1 MRIAIVNDMV
11 MAVEALRRVIS
22 TVPEYEVAWTARNG
36 AEAVAKCQKDLPDL
50 ILMDLIMPV
59 MDGVEATRQIMAN
72 SPCAI
77 LIVTATVKGNA
88 PQVFEALGYGA
99 LDAVSTPVL
108 VSIPQGGVGN
118 SIQGADTGKETM
130 LGQRL
135 PANVPPQKN
144 LLAKI
149 ATVGKLIGKGSSLA
163 KSKISL
169 GVSRR
174 PHLVAIGASTGGP
187 KALAKL
193 LSGLPSDFSGAVAIV
208 QHLDAQFAKGLAEWL
223 NQQTDIPVKVARA
236 GDRLEPGKI
245 LIAGTNDHLVLQ
257 SNLTLAYTP
266 EPRTCPYRPSV
277 DAFFDSLAAHWPDP
291 GTAVLM
297 TGMGRDGAE
306 GLSHLR
312 AKNWHTIAQDK
323 ATSVVYGM
331 PKAAVE
337 LGAAVEILP
346 LEAIA
351 PALVNLNV

>member
-1 MRIAIVNDMV
+1 M
-11 MAVEALRRVIS
+11 
-22 TVPEYEVAWTARNG
+22 
-36 AEAVAKCQKDLPDL
+36 
-50 ILMDLIMPV
+50 
-59 MDGVEATRQIMAN
+59 
-72 SPCAI
+72 
-77 LIVTATVKGNA
+77 
-88 PQVFEALGYGA
+88 
-99 LDAVSTPVL
+99 
-108 VSIPQGGVGN
+108 
-118 SIQGADTGKETM
+118 
-130 LGQRL
+130 
-135 PANVPPQKN
+135 
-144 LLAKI
+144 
-149 ATVGKLIGKGSSLA
+149 
-163 KSKISL
+163 
-169 GVSRR
+169 
-174 PHLVAIGASTGGP
+174 
-187 KALAKL
+187 
-193 LSGLPSDFSGAVAIV
+193 AIV
-208 QHLDAQFAKGLAEWL
+208 QHLDAQFAKGLADWL

-236 GDRLEPGKI
+236 GDRLEGGKI

-312 AKNWHTIAQDK
+312 AKSWHTIAQDK

-351 PALVNLNV
+351 PALVNAKY

>member
-22 TVPEYEVAWTARNG
+22 TVHEYELAWTARNG
-36 AEAVAKCQKDLPDL
+36 ADAVAKCQKDLPDL

-59 MDGVEATRQIMAN
+59 MDGVEATKQIMAN

-99 LDAVSTPVL
+99 LDVVSTPVL
-108 VSIPQGGVGN
+108 VSNGN
-118 SIQGADTGKETM
+118 VEAS
-130 LGQRL
+130 
-135 PANVPPQKN
+135 KN

-149 ATVGKLIGKGSSLA
+149 ATVAKLVGKGTSNP

-193 LSGLPSDFSGAVAIV
+193 LSGLPSDFPGAVAIV
-208 QHLDAQFAKGLAEWL
+208 QHLDAQFARGLAEWL
-223 NQQTDIPVKVARA
+223 DQQTDIPVKVARA
-236 GDRLEPGKI
+236 GDRLEGGKI

-277 DAFFDSLAAHWPDP
+277 DAFFDSLAAYWPDP

-312 AKNWHTIAQDK
+312 AKSWHTIAQDK
-323 ATSVVYGM
+323 ATCVVYGM

-351 PALVNLNV
+351 PALVNAKY

>member
-11 MAVEALRRVIS
+11 MAVEALRRAIG
-22 TVPEYEVAWTARNG
+22 TVPEYELAWTARNG
-36 AEAVAKCQKDLPDL
+36 ADAVTKCQKDLPDL

-59 MDGVEATRQIMAN
+59 MDGVEATKQIMAN

-108 VSIPQGGVGN
+108 INNGN
-118 SIQGADTGKETM
+118 VEAS
-130 LGQRL
+130 
-135 PANVPPQKN
+135 KN

-149 ATVGKLIGKGSSLA
+149 ATVAKLVGKGTSNT
-163 KSKISL
+163 KSKIAL

-193 LSGLPSDFSGAVAIV
+193 LSGLPSDFPGAVAIV
-208 QHLDAQFAKGLAEWL
+208 QHLDAQFAKGLADWL

-236 GDRLEPGKI
+236 GDRLEGGKI

-312 AKNWHTIAQDK
+312 AKSWHTIAQDK

-351 PALVNLNV
+351 PALVNAKY